1 MFHDEG
7 SYPNIEPGDDF
18 CSCAEIIA
26 TEYHEEFALFPYID
40 GEIVEEATLARF
52 MPMGLALVTP
62 RTSHDFFLPKLHFE
76 RCLLDPRTVRVTRT
90 AHRESRKYL
99 LSCNRMFSSVL
110 AACVDEH
117 GPDWL
122 VSDLTNAFTQLHE
135 QRAIRKVAFISV
147 ELWEIHDDGP
157 VLVAGEIGYLIGSS
171 YASLTGY
178 TKASGAGTVQLAA
191 LGCLLASSG
200 IKVWDLG
207 MEIDYKVKLGAR
219 VLSRSRFMPIL
230 ARAYAD
236 TTAET
241 GLHLLSASRLVSARE
256 LIDSSADCR
265 RDLKR

>member
-18 CSCAEIIA
+18 FSCAEIIA

-40 GEIVEEATLARF
+40 GEIVEEATLACF
-52 MPMGLALVTP
+52 MPMGLAFVTP
-62 RTSHDFFLPKLHFE
+62 RTNHDFFLPKLHFE
-76 RCLLDPRTVRVTRT
+76 RCLLDPRTVRVTKT
-90 AHRESRKYL
+90 AHRESRKYV

-110 AACVDEH
+110 AACIDEH
-117 GPDWL
+117 GSDWL
-122 VSDLTNAFTQLHE
+122 VPDLTNAFMQLHE

-147 ELWEIHDDGP
+147 ELWEIHDNGP
-157 VLVAGEIGYLIGSS
+157 VLVAGEIGYLIGSA

-178 TKASGAGTVQLAA
+178 KKISGAGTVQLAA

-207 MEIDYKVKLGAR
+207 MEIDYKRRLGAR
-219 VLSRSRFMPIL
+219 VLSRNRFMPVL
-230 ARAYAD
+230 ARAYED

-241 GLHLLSASRLVSARE
+241 GLHLLSASRLVPARE
-256 LIDSSADCR
+256 LIDSSAECR
-265 RDLKR
+265 KRI

>member
-18 CSCAEIIA
+18 GSCAEIIA
-26 TEYHEEFALFPYID
+26 AEYTEEFALFPYID
-40 GEIVEEATLARF
+40 GETVEEATLARF
-52 MPMGLALVTP
+52 MPMGLALITP
-62 RTSHDFFLPKLHFE
+62 RSRHDFFLPKLHLE
-76 RCLLDPRTVRVTRT
+76 RCLLDPRTVRVTKT
-90 AHRESRKYL
+90 ARRESRRYL

-110 AACVDEH
+110 SACVEQH

-122 VSDLTNAFTQLHE
+122 VSDLTTAFTQLHD
-135 QRAIRKVAFISV
+135 QRALRKVAFISV
-147 ELWEIHDDGP
+147 ELWRVHDDGP
-157 VLVAGEIGYLIGSS
+157 ELVAGEIGYLIGSA

-178 TKASGAGTVQLAA
+178 RNASGAGTVQLAA

-207 MEIDYKVKLGAR
+207 MELGYKRDLGGR
-219 VLSRSRFMPIL
+219 VLPRNRFMPIL

-236 TTAET
+236 TSAET

-256 LIDSSADCR
+256 LIDASADCR
-265 RDLKR
+265 KGFN